1 MVGSDDFHASRMCAV
16 DDLGYNRVAGK
27 DLYVNEID
35 IAGLSCLDVQLCV
48 FFRLDGF
55 LAALFG
61 GTEGHQNRSL
71 AENGT
76 QFL

>member
-16 DDLGYNRVAGK
+16 YDLGYNRVAGK
-27 DLYVNEID
+27 DLYVNEIN

-48 FFRLDGF
+48 IFRLDGF

-71 AENGT
+71 AENST

>member
-1 MVGSDDFHASRMCAV
+1 MVGSDDFHASSMCTV
-16 DDLGYNRVAGK
+16 YDLGYNRVAGK

-35 IAGLSCLDVQLCV
+35 IAGLSCLDVQFCV
-48 FFRLDGF
+48 IFQLDGF

-61 GTEGHQNRSL
+61 GTESHQNRSL